1 MQNST
6 YLTLSRHN
14 IYYFRWP
21 LPKAVHPH
29 NKCTQLKLSLQ
40 TGNCRL
46 ALQLSRLLSY
56 WAHELMSRYIS
67 SKMKYH
73 EIRTL
78 LKAHFTDLLEKRKA
92 SIAETGR
99 LSEYDLSILQ
109 SSISSSDYPELF
121 NYTSGAQKPPIDR
134 LITKYGLDVPKEAEA
149 YGTLEKEL
157 RSSYKAYCQHVI
169 DYDKSMEDYE
179 LSAPVE
185 SCEVIT
191 PPESVETPLSEL
203 VRVFVEERTR
213 GGNWTIK
220 SEKENRA
227 IYSLLLKILGEDISC
242 TSIDAKQAQRVK
254 STLQQVPKNLNSN
267 PKTKDL
273 SFEDAL
279 VVEDVERMHVKT
291 INKHLTGFYS
301 LFKWAESN
309 GYVSKNVFAGLT
321 IKLKKSNDSER
332 VAFSKDQVG
341 KILSAIQKNDT
352 GLIKKEYQR
361 WGPLIAIYTGARLN
375 EIAQLQLDDILQV
388 DDQWCFDINEK
399 AEGVRLKTASAT
411 RMIPIHSELLDMGF
425 IEYVD
430 GLRRLSKKRLL
441 HELTLSQGTGY
452 GRNLSRWFNGPFLRA
467 VGMNDQGL
475 VFHSFRHTMV
485 TNLLQSGVAEPL
497 AKSIIGHAQEGVT
510 QKVYFGEG
518 YTVAQKKA
526 ALEGVIWMV

>member
-21 LPKAVHPH
+21 LPKVIHPH

-56 WAHELMSRYIS
+56 WAHELLSSLIS
-67 SKMKYH
+67 KNMKYH

-99 LSEYDLSILQ
+99 LTELDLNVLQ
-109 SSISSSDYPELF
+109 SSISTADCPELF
-121 NYTSGAQKPPIDR
+121 NLASEGERPPMDR
-134 LITKYGLDVPKEAEA
+134 LIAKYGLDLPKEAEA
-149 YGTLEKEL
+149 YGTLEKEF
-157 RSSYKAYCQHVI
+157 RNSYKAYCQHVI
-169 DYDKSMEDYE
+169 DHDKSMEIYE

-185 SCEVIT
+185 SREALT
-191 PPESVETPLSEL
+191 PSKSVETPLNEL
-203 VRVFVEERTR
+203 VRVFIEERTR

-227 IYSLLLKILGEDISC
+227 IYSLLLKILGEDICC

-291 INKHLTGFYS
+291 INKHLTGFHS
-301 LFKWAESN
+301 LFKWAEGN

-332 VAFSKDQVG
+332 VAFSKEQIR
-341 KILSAIQKNDT
+341 KILSTILKNDT

-411 RMIPIHSELLDMGF
+411 RIVPIHSELLDMGF
-425 IEYVD
+425 IEHVD
-430 GLRRLSKKRLL
+430 SLRRLGKQRLL

-452 GRNLSRWFNGPFLRA
+452 GRNLSRWFNGPLLKTVA
-467 VGMNDQGL
+467 MSDQGL

-526 ALEGVIWMV
+526 ALEELKWMV